1 MYIYIYIYQ
10 ASVSVLG
17 THQASASKLLRVVK
31 GAQHGQQADSHAGR
45 EGGGG
50 EVGWRA
56 RP

>member
-10 ASVSVLG
+10 GSVSVLG